1 MKITNKTLWRMISL
15 VKLKSEKNHIRYVAI
30 RTLGKFGNMKDYERL
45 LNLVNNENLELLNS
59 ICYSIKEII
68 DRENNDE
75 NIKKME
81 EIYLE
86 KFETMKGLRPKII
99 MIEMS
104 RSFDIQF
111 REQMWVRQLRDSKND
126 LKYTIIS
133 VLKDVKDL
141 KVLDEVLNS
150 AETTDS
156 LLRRIALE
164 TWYSGLMKYDVETI
178 IDYIA
183 DKLHFL
189 IRATYELQ
197 TDGKLL
203 KQSLSYSDKNAITS
217 PKAYPDFMIRYMT
230 ELLGLW
236 DYDPDAYRTLHSIM
250 VPSYFTFENDEGKER
265 PYIIL

>member
-1 MKITNKTLWRMISL
+1 MNITNKTLWRMISL

-45 LNLVNNENLELLNS
+45 LNLVHNENLELLNS

-111 REQMWVRQLRDSKND
+111 REQMWVRLLRDSKND

-178 IDYIA
+178 MDYIA

-250 VPSYFTFENDEGKER
+250 VPSYFTFSKGEEEEET
-265 PYIIL
+265 YVQL